1 MRCDK
6 LQLSATALSP
16 VGFLDD
22 LKRQADDARARLNT
36 DTSLLERNSALAD
49 AACKTASSYFST
61 LVQQLNV
68 LRPPAKVTY
77 RLDKRHAFEAMQLC
91 DFRSDARRTRLRG
104 AEVYE
109 RVALRWRMTS
119 GQRLA
124 LVKNFLP
131 DIEQIESRL
140 RRSGAQF
147 HAETVRHPETN
158 KLQEMRYE
166 INADF
171 EAAVNIA
178 PDHDN
183 GRLRFELVNLD
194 GFETV
199 TVEFA
204 AFEVGTGRMD
214 ELARWI
220 MGEPSGFLK
229 GGQALRRV
237 EA

>member
-1 MRCDK
+1 
-6 LQLSATALSP
+6 

-22 LKRQADDARARLNT
+22 LKRQADEAKARLNT
-36 DTSLLERNSALAD
+36 DTSLLERNTALAE
-49 AACKTASSYFST
+49 AACKTAATYFST

-68 LRPPAKVTY
+68 LQPPSKVTY
-77 RLDKRHAFEAMQLC
+77 RLDKRNAFDATRLC
-91 DFRSDARRTRLRG
+91 DFRFDARRTRLRG
-104 AEVYE
+104 GEVFDH
-109 RVALRWRMTS
+109 VALRWRMKS
-119 GQRLA
+119 GTRLT

-131 DIEQIESRL
+131 DIDQLESRL

-147 HAETVRHPETN
+147 HAETVRNPATN

-166 INADF
+166 LVADF
-171 EAAVNIA
+171 EGAVNIT
-178 PDHDN
+178 PEHEH

-199 TVEFA
+199 TVAFP
-204 AFEVGTGRMD
+204 AFEVGTGRLD
-214 ELARWI
+214 ELARWLV
-220 MGEPSGFLK
+220 GEPHAFLK

>member
-1 MRCDK
+1 
-6 LQLSATALSP
+6 

-22 LKRQADDARARLNT
+22 LKRQADEAKARLNT
-36 DTSLLERNSALAD
+36 DTSLLDRNSALAD
-49 AACKTASSYFST
+49 SACKTTATYFST

-68 LRPPAKVTY
+68 LQPPSKVTY
-77 RLDKRHAFEAMQLC
+77 RLDKRNAFEAMRLC
-91 DFRSDARRTRLRG
+91 DFRFDARRTRLRG
-104 AEVYE
+104 AEVFDH
-109 RVALRWRMTS
+109 VALRWRMKS
-119 GQRLA
+119 GTRLA

-131 DIEQIESRL
+131 EIEQLESKL

-147 HAETVRHPETN
+147 HAETVRHPETH

-166 INADF
+166 LVADF
-171 EAAVNIA
+171 EGAVNIT

-204 AFEVGTGRMD
+204 AFDVGSTRMD
-214 ELARWI
+214 ELARWL
-220 MGEPSGFLK
+220 MGEPNAFLK

>member
-1 MRCDK
+1 M
-6 LQLSATALSP
+6 
-16 VGFLDD
+16 GFLDD
-22 LKRQADDARARLNT
+22 LKRQADDAKARLNT
-36 DTSLLERNSALAD
+36 DTGQLDRNAALAD
-49 AACKTASSYFST
+49 VACKTASSYFST

-68 LRPPAKVTY
+68 LQPRSKVTY
-77 RLDKRHAFEAMQLC
+77 RLDKRNAFAALPLC
-91 DFRSDARRTRLRG
+91 EFRADARRKKLRG
-104 AEVYE
+104 ADVFDH
-109 RVALRWRMTS
+109 VALRWRLKSDT
-119 GQRLA
+119 RLS

-147 HAETVRHPETN
+147 HAETVRNPATN
-158 KLQEMRYE
+158 KLQEMRYDVL
-166 INADF
+166 ADF
-171 EAAVNIA
+171 EAAVNIT
-178 PDHDN
+178 PDHD
-183 GRLRFELVNLD
+183 GARLRFELVNLD

-220 MGEPSGFLK
+220 MGEPHAFLT

>member
-1 MRCDK
+1 M
-6 LQLSATALSP
+6 
-16 VGFLDD
+16 GFLDD
-22 LKRQADDARARLNT
+22 LKRQADDAKARLNT
-36 DTSLLERNSALAD
+36 DTGQLDRNAALAD
-49 AACKTASSYFST
+49 VACKTASSYFST

-68 LRPPAKVTY
+68 LQPRSKVTY
-77 RLDKRHAFEAMQLC
+77 RLDKRNVFAALPLC
-91 DFRSDARRTRLRG
+91 EFRADARRKRLRG
-104 AEVYE
+104 ADVFDH
-109 RVALRWRMTS
+109 VALRWRLKSDT
-119 GQRLA
+119 RLT

-147 HAETVRHPETN
+147 HAETVRNPETN
-158 KLQEMRYE
+158 KLQEMRYDVV
-166 INADF
+166 ADF
-171 EAAVNIA
+171 EAAVHIT
-178 PDHDN
+178 PDHD
-183 GRLRFELVNLD
+183 GARLRFELVNLD

-204 AFEVGTGRMD
+204 AFEVGTARMD

-220 MGEPSGFLK
+220 MGEPHGFLT

>member
-1 MRCDK
+1 
-6 LQLSATALSP
+6 

-22 LKRQADDARARLNT
+22 LKRQADDAKARLHT
-36 DTSLLERNSALAD
+36 DTGQLDRNAALAD
-49 AACKTASSYFST
+49 VACKTASSYFST

-68 LRPPAKVTY
+68 LQPRSKVTY
-77 RLDKRHAFEAMQLC
+77 RLDKRNSFAALPLC
-91 DFRSDARRTRLRG
+91 EFRADARRKKLRG
-104 AEVYE
+104 ADVFDH
-109 RVALRWRMTS
+109 VALRWRLKSDT
-119 GQRLA
+119 RLS

-147 HAETVRHPETN
+147 HAETVRNPETN
-158 KLQEMRYE
+158 KLQEMRYDVL
-166 INADF
+166 ADF
-171 EAAVNIA
+171 EAAVNIT
-178 PDHDN
+178 PDHD
-183 GRLRFELVNLD
+183 GARLRFELINLD

-204 AFEVGTGRMD
+204 AFEVGTARMD

-220 MGEPSGFLK
+220 MGEPHGFLT

>member
-1 MRCDK
+1 
-6 LQLSATALSP
+6 

-22 LKRQADDARARLNT
+22 LKRQADDAKARLNT
-36 DTSLLERNSALAD
+36 DTGQLDRNAALAD
-49 AACKTASSYFST
+49 VACKTASSYFST

-68 LRPPAKVTY
+68 LQPRSKVTY
-77 RLDKRHAFEAMQLC
+77 RLDKRNVFAALPLC
-91 DFRSDARRTRLRG
+91 EFRADARRKKLRG
-104 AEVYE
+104 ADVFDH
-109 RVALRWRMTS
+109 VALRWRLKSDT
-119 GQRLA
+119 RLS

-147 HAETVRHPETN
+147 HAETVRNPATN
-158 KLQEMRYE
+158 KLQEMRYDVL
-166 INADF
+166 ADF
-171 EAAVNIA
+171 EAAVNIT
-178 PDHDN
+178 PDHD
-183 GRLRFELVNLD
+183 GARLRFELVNLD

-199 TVEFA
+199 TVEFS

-220 MGEPSGFLK
+220 MGEPHGFLT

>member
-1 MRCDK
+1 
-6 LQLSATALSP
+6 

-22 LKRQADDARARLNT
+22 LKRQADDAKARLNT
-36 DTSLLERNSALAD
+36 DTGQLDRNAALAD
-49 AACKTASSYFST
+49 VACKTASSYFST

-68 LRPPAKVTY
+68 LQPRSKVTY
-77 RLDKRHAFEAMQLC
+77 RLDKRNAFAALPLC
-91 DFRSDARRTRLRG
+91 EFRADARRKKLRG
-104 AEVYE
+104 ADVFDH
-109 RVALRWRMTS
+109 VALRWRLKSDT
-119 GQRLA
+119 RLS

-147 HAETVRHPETN
+147 HAETVRNPATN
-158 KLQEMRYE
+158 KLQEMRYDVL
-166 INADF
+166 ADF
-171 EAAVNIA
+171 EAAVNIT
-178 PDHDN
+178 PDHD
-183 GRLRFELVNLD
+183 GARLRFELVNLD

-220 MGEPSGFLK
+220 MGEPHGFLT

>member
-1 MRCDK
+1 
-6 LQLSATALSP
+6 

-22 LKRQADDARARLNT
+22 LKRQADEARARLDT
-36 DTSLLERNSALAD
+36 DTSLLERNSAMAD

-68 LRPPAKVTY
+68 LQPRSKASY
-77 RLDKRHAFEAMQLC
+77 RLDKRNAFEALQLC
-91 DFRSDARRTRLRG
+91 DFRFDARRTRLRG
-104 AEVYE
+104 ADVFDH
-109 RVALRWRMTS
+109 VALRWRMTS
-119 GQRLA
+119 GTRLA

-131 DIEQIESRL
+131 DIEQLESKL
-140 RRSGAQF
+140 RRSGAQVDTE
-147 HAETVRHPETN
+147 AVRNPETN
-158 KLQEMRYE
+158 KLQEMRYTLV
-166 INADF
+166 ADF
-171 EAAVNIA
+171 EGAVNIT
-178 PDHDN
+178 PDHDH

-204 AFEVGTGRMD
+204 AFEIGTGRMD
-214 ELARWI
+214 ELARWLL
-220 MGEPSGFLK
+220 GEPHAFLR

>member
-1 MRCDK
+1 M
-6 LQLSATALSP
+6 
-16 VGFLDD
+16 GFLDD
-22 LKRQADDARARLNT
+22 LKRQADDAKARLNT
-36 DTSLLERNSALAD
+36 DTGQLDRNAALAD
-49 AACKTASSYFST
+49 VACKTASSYFST

-68 LRPPAKVTY
+68 LQPRSKVTY
-77 RLDKRHAFEAMQLC
+77 RLDKRNVFAALPLC
-91 DFRSDARRTRLRG
+91 EFRADARRKRLRG
-104 AEVYE
+104 ADVFDH
-109 RVALRWRMTS
+109 VALRWRLKSDT
-119 GQRLA
+119 RLT

-147 HAETVRHPETN
+147 HVETVRNPETN
-158 KLQEMRYE
+158 KLQEMRYDVV
-166 INADF
+166 ADF
-171 EAAVNIA
+171 EAAVNIT
-178 PDHDN
+178 PDHD
-183 GRLRFELVNLD
+183 GARLRFELVNLD

-220 MGEPSGFLK
+220 MGEPHGFLT